1 MSEDVKRTRGGQFV
15 PGQSG
20 NAAGAR
26 SRRQKE
32 LLTPDDVYSLILNV
46 ADSDV
51 KMTMGDKVETVTM
64 LKRNVMALAAGAGN
78 RPAAKDFIELVTTA
92 AWHFRRQQKRD
103 AMEKIEEARRG
114 RGY

>member
-32 LLTPDDVYSLILNV
+32 LMTPDDVYGLILNV
-46 ADSDV
+46 AASEV
-51 KMTMGDKVETVTM
+51 KMTIGDKFETVTM
-64 LKRNVMALAAGAGN
+64 LRRNVMALAAGPAN

-92 AWHFRRQQKRD
+92 AWYFRRQKEREERQ
-103 AMEKIEEARRG
+103 AIEEAKRG